1 MYTIFPSGEL
11 LTGSVRERRTG
22 DGEVIVNQILA
33 YRNGYRMRP
42 PQGLSG
48 LTSGVY
54 WTLVQ
59 RQIHLFP
66 TFFADDS

>member
-1 MYTIFPSGEL
+1 MYTIFSPAEL
-11 LTGSVRERRTG
+11 LTGSVREGTG

-54 WTLVQ
+54 WTIVQ
-59 RQIHLFP
+59 RQIRLFP